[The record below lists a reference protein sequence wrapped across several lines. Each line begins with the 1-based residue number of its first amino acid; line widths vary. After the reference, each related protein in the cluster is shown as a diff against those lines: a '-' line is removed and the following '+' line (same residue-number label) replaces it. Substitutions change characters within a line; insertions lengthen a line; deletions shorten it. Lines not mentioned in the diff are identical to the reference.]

1 MKSSYRILKLSSGE
15 EIIAKIIGK
24 DNGKIVLEN
33 PMIFRTSHKADMFGT
48 TKEVTFLG
56 DWLANTN
63 SKVTKISENF
73 IMNWLTPSKE
83 VAHLYDMEQTRRSD
97 HFLKQNK
104 KSQDNQWPNVW
115 GPNAKP
121 PEIKPPDKNQTDL
134 YSMLD
139 EMMKD
144 TSNTDKN
151 DQYVFMHMMLP
162 PDAIKEMMESG
173 IFDDLEDEL
182 LDFIGDDVDGGIY
195 GETNDDLYTGDDK
208 TSPEYGNRWTDWD
221 PNPFNDDY
229 N

>member
-24 DNGKIVLEN
+24 DNDKIVLEN
-33 PMIFRTSHKADMFGT
+33 PMVFRTTHKPDMFGQ

-56 DWLANTN
+56 DWLANTS

-97 HFLKQNK
+97 RSPKPRKHP
-104 KSQDNQWPNVW
+104 DNQWPKLGNS
-115 GPNAKP
+115 NAKP
-121 PEIKPPDKNQTDL
+121 NNLNDPDIF
-134 YSMLD
+134 SMLD
-139 EMMKD
+139 ELMKD

-162 PDAIKEMMESG
+162 PDALKEMMESG
-173 IFDDLEDEL
+173 IFDEIEDDIL
-182 LDFIGDDVDGGIY
+182 SQMGDDIEDGVY
-195 GETNDDLYTGDDK
+195 GEMNDDLYTGDDT

-221 PNPFNDDY
+221 PDPFNEDY